1 MTKFTVCQV
10 SPRRGPWTA
19 GLQCHPCLHIGD
31 SVVSRESHRCQ
42 LLQVLEVREGLGELS
57 REFVSSCSLS
67 KRWRHNLLL
76 CLWWQMDNSVT
87 QPASLSDSGDYS
99 QVLLVIPF

>member
-31 SVVSRESHRCQ
+31 NVVSRESHRCQ

-57 REFVSSCSLS
+57 REFVAPASCSLS
-67 KRWRHNLLL
+67 KRWRRNLLL
-76 CLWWQMDNSVT
+76 CLWWQMDT
-87 QPASLSDSGDYS
+87 QSHSLLHFQTASITPKFS
-99 QVLLVIPF
+99 